1 MYTTKFIFLVVR
13 VRARRGAN
21 WDLVRKQ
28 KRLGTP
34 CLAGKTTEKW
44 FFKK

>member
-1 MYTTKFIFLVVR
+1 MYTTKFILLVVR
-13 VRARRGAN
+13 VGDRRGAYL
-21 WDLVRKQ
+21 DLVGKQ

-34 CLAGKTTEKW
+34 CVDGTTTEKW